1 MAAAERGE
9 LDDTLVSCLCRRAD
23 AASSFGCGYVS
34 VKDGKTVLEPERTKE
49 YVAPQEKEKK
59 GASPETTKRSAEPE
73 PVAA

>member
-1 MAAAERGE
+1 M
-9 LDDTLVSCLCRRAD
+9 
-23 AASSFGCGYVS
+23 S

-59 GASPETTKRSAEPE
+59 GSSPETTKRSVEPE